1 MLYLFSGDDTKKRN
15 TSCEAF
21 LKTFQGAEMFTI
33 TKNDFDLLQ
42 IRNFHSGTN
51 LFAAKTAV
59 IFRDILENE
68 ELASTI
74 LAELP
79 AMGESGNTFIFVER
93 KLLKPALDAFKKAR
107 AELNVFELP
116 KQKKEKYDNF
126 LVANALA
133 ARDKFNCW
141 LHFRR
146 AVDLGVSLDE
156 LSGVM
161 FWKVKDMLL
170 RRNFGKWQEEELKIL
185 AARLSCL
192 LPLARK
198 AGPEAESA
206 MEQFLLEVF

>member
-1 MLYLFSGDDTKKRN
+1 MLYLFSGDDAKNKIINYEKFIKSLPKDVEVFRVN
-15 TSCEAF
+15 R
-21 LKTFQGAEMFTI
+21 
-33 TKNDFDLLQ
+33 NDFDQVQ
-42 IRNFHSGTN
+42 IESFYSGSS
-51 LFAAKTAV
+51 LFSTKSAV
-59 IFRDILENE
+59 VFSGILEYE
-68 ELASTI
+68 ETREFI
-74 LAELP
+74 LEKLEL
-79 AMGESGNTFIFVER
+79 MGKSGNTFVFWEGR
-93 KLLKPALDAFKKAR
+93 LNKPILDTFRKAR

-170 RRNFGKWQEEELKIL
+170 
-185 AARLSCL
+185 
-192 LPLARK
+192 
-198 AGPEAESA
+198 
-206 MEQFLLEVF
+206 